1 MFELSSLSALGG
13 LALGIVMFLFLGV
26 FIRIAGEASKR
37 QVSLMNSLISQIN
50 EVLKGIKVI
59 KAMNLGSLVS
69 PILLQE
75 TDSIRDAQ
83 QKQVVAKHGL
93 SYLREPII
101 MLFVSVGLYLSVEAL
116 GLAPEVVLITIVIF
130 VRLATSMGKLQSD
143 YQTFVVNEHFF
154 DCLLY
159 TSPRPRD

>member
-1 MFELSSLSALGG
+1 
-13 LALGIVMFLFLGV
+13 MFLFLGV

-93 SYLREPII
+93 SYLCISHDLRIIRALSDLVYVMKDGLIIENGVADQVFNEPNNE
-101 MLFVSVGLYLSVEAL
+101 YTKQ
-116 GLAPEVVLITIVIF
+116 LITAAI
-130 VRLATSMGKLQSD
+130 S
-143 YQTFVVNEHFF
+143 
-154 DCLLY
+154 
-159 TSPRPRD
+159 